1 MELNTGLHVVANFTF
16 DDFKFWIEL
25 SEPQF
30 MGTTATSSRIELEYH
45 NWDGELTAVLKAIT
59 DDLNIRFSE
68 ETDLRSIDKKW
79 AQYVQFAAGLFP
91 HTLLS
96 PFVADEFLFAGFSMM
111 ED

>member
-1 MELNTGLHVVANFTF
+1 MELNTGLHVVANFTW

-68 ETDLRSIDKKW
+68 ETDLRNTEKW
-79 AQYVQFAAGLFP
+79 KRIAPLAAGFFP

-96 PFVADEFLFAGFSMM
+96 PFVADEFLFAGFSMIG
-111 ED
+111 DQ